1 MDALRAQAPA
11 HAVDPPFYANAAT
24 PDEARDDSGS
34 CSSGSG
40 GGDPSET
47 PAAPAAHMNRSS
59 GNAMSPVASA
69 LAELAVSKSVLDMGL
84 TPLQFQKG
92 EAGADSQFELS
103 VANDTPGGMLALS
116 ARLNEHRQEDAGGE
130 LRGSGAEKGVD
141 GNMSVGMD
149 ALLSRARRDAFERS
163 SSRESGAIATAD
175 NESVGDGTGGFVAS
189 SRGKAGGQ
197 ACFTPPTWEEMRPG
211 YDGVDVGGADSDSV
225 PRPYV
230 VKRGA
235 EGASP
240 TVSV

>member
-1 MDALRAQAPA
+1 MDALRAQASA
-11 HAVDPPFYANAAT
+11 HAVDPPFYANATT
-24 PDEARDDSGS
+24 PDEGRDDSGS

-47 PAAPAAHMNRSS
+47 PAAPAAHVNRSS
-59 GNAMSPVASA
+59 VNGMSPVASA

-92 EAGADSQFELS
+92 EAGADSKFELS
-103 VANDTPGGMLALS
+103 VANETSKGMLALS
-116 ARLNEHRQEDAGGE
+116 ARLNEHRQEDVGGE
-130 LRGSGAEKGVD
+130 LRSSGSEEGLD
-141 GNMSVGMD
+141 VGMD
-149 ALLSRARRDAFERS
+149 ALLSRARMDTFEKS
-163 SSRESGAIATAD
+163 SSRDSGAIATAD

-211 YDGVDVGGADSDSV
+211 YDGVDVGGADPDSV
-225 PRPYV
+225 SRSYV
-230 VKRGA
+230 LKRDA
-235 EGASP
+235 EGSSP